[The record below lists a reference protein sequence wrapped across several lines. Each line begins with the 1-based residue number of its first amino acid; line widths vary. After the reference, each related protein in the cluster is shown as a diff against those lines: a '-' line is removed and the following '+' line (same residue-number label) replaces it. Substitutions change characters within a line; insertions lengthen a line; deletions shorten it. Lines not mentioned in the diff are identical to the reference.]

1 MKEITTRLYPLILIL
16 LVSCGRDL
24 DQSKRYSA
32 LKSEYDSL
40 IAQTNLI
47 INEQMAI
54 SDSLK
59 NIRDNI
65 YKSST
70 LRYKLPDINRKITNA
85 AETLSNIENIRKH
98 LEAIS
103 LFASN
108 GEKVTKRIIYF
119 KRKYIAY
126 SITIQIHDENIMIQ
140 EITDGV
146 SAQKYLSEYLSNKNK

>member
-1 MKEITTRLYPLILIL
+1 MKNIIPGINLLYLIL

-24 DQSKRYSA
+24 DQSRRYSD

-40 IAQTNLI
+40 ISQADLI
-47 INEQMAI
+47 INEQKTIA
-54 SDSLK
+54 DSLR

-65 YKSST
+65 VKNKA
-70 LRYKLPDINRKITNA
+70 LNYKLPEVNRKITSA
-85 AETLSNIENIRKH
+85 IEIKSNIEDIRKH
-98 LEAIS
+98 LEAIR
-103 LFASN
+103 LFANN

-126 SITIQIHDENIMIQ
+126 SITIQIHDENIMIR

-146 SAQKYLSEYLSNKNK
+146 SAKQYLSKYLSNERK

>member
-1 MKEITTRLYPLILIL
+1 MNSIITRLYPLILIL

-24 DQSKRYSA
+24 EQSKRYSN

-40 IAQTNLI
+40 IAQANLI
-47 INEQMAI
+47 INKQRAI
-54 SDSLK
+54 ADSLRS
-59 NIRDNI
+59 IRDDILKTKKLN
-65 YKSST
+65 
-70 LRYKLPDINRKITNA
+70 YKLPEINRKITNTV
-85 AETLSNIENIRKH
+85 EIQSNTESIKKH
-98 LEAIS
+98 LEAMR
-103 LFASN
+103 LFANN

-146 SAQKYLSEYLSNKNK
+146 SAKQYLSKYISIDK